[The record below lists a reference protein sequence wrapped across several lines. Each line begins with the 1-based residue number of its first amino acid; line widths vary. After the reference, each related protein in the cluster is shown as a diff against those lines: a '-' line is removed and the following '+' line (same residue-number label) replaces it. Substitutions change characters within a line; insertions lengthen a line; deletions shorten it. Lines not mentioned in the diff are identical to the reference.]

1 MIVSFDLDDTL
12 IPSTKRFL
20 TEKQKIF
27 HKFLGIEKMRLGT
40 KKLFEELRQ
49 NGHQIYIYTTSM
61 RSEFKI
67 NLFFFSYGMSVD
79 FIINQQKHKKEVRG
93 LAKNSSKFPPAFGI
107 DVHIDDS
114 LGVQMEGE
122 KYGFK
127 TIIIDFENTNWTKII
142 VENLT
147 EIQNKNKIVP
157 KTE

>member
-1 MIVSFDLDDTL
+1 
-12 IPSTKRFL
+12 
-20 TEKQKIF
+20 
-27 HKFLGIEKMRLGT
+27 
-40 KKLFEELRQ
+40 
-49 NGHQIYIYTTSM
+49 M

-79 FIINQQKHKKEVRG
+79 FIINKQKHKKEVRG
-93 LAKNSSKFPPAFGI
+93 LAKNSSKFPPTFGI

-122 KYGFK
+122 KYSFK
-127 TIIIDFENTNWTKII
+127 TIIIDFENANWTKTI

-147 EIQNKNKIVP
+147 EIQSKSKRVP